1 VKVEQA
7 ELIAR
12 KAIIELGVALEKG
25 HSERLK
31 KFLSAMA
38 KLHNYSVRNLM
49 LIMSQRPDATV
60 VAGRR
65 TWKSLGRRGKKGAK
79 PILILAPVVG
89 KKARGRTSQT
99 KRGARG
105 PVGFRAAYLFDV
117 TDTMGEPLPQLGVVH
132 GDPGEYTERLKKF
145 IAARGI
151 ELKYTNDI
159 LPTESQ
165 YIRGKMTVLPGLSP
179 AQEFATLAHETAHA
193 LLHRKPGRRD
203 GPRWVRE
210 TEAEAVAYVVCEAV
224 GVKSPS
230 SADYVHLSG
239 GDAGTLADSLD
250 RVQRA
255 SAEILAAILP
265 GD

>member
-7 ELIAR
+7 EEIAK
-12 KAIIELGVALEKG
+12 KAIIDLGVELERG
-25 HSERLK
+25 HSEALRNYVSVMR
-31 KFLSAMA
+31 KF
-38 KLHNYSVRNLM
+38 HRYSLRNLM
-49 LIMSQRPDATV
+49 LILSQRPDATR
-60 VAGRR
+60 VAGYQ
-65 TWKSLGRRGKKGAK
+65 TWKQLGRCVKKGAK
-79 PILILAPVVG
+79 GILILAPVVG
-89 KKARGRTSQT
+89 KKPRGKTSQA

-105 PVGFRAAYLFDV
+105 PVGFRAAYVFDV
-117 TDTMGEPLPQLGVVH
+117 RDTTGEPLPNLEVIQ

-159 LPTESQ
+159 LPTEGQ
-165 YIRGKMTVLPGLSP
+165 YVRGKMTVLPGLTP
-179 AQEFATLAHETAHA
+179 AQEFVTLAHETAHA
-193 LLHRKPGRRD
+193 LLHRKPGQKDAPRR
-203 GPRWVRE
+203 VRE

-239 GDAGTLADSLD
+239 GDAGRLADSLD

-265 GD
+265 SD

>member
-1 VKVEQA
+1 MKVEQA
-7 ELIAR
+7 EEIAR
-12 KAIIELGVALEKG
+12 KAIIELGVALERG
-25 HSERLK
+25 HSERLR

-38 KLHNYSVRNLM
+38 KIHRYSVRNLM

-65 TWKSLGRRGKKGAK
+65 VKKGAK
-79 PILILAPVVG
+79 RILILAPVVG
-89 KKARGRTSQT
+89 KKTHGKTSQAR
-99 KRGARG
+99 RGARA

-117 TDTMGEPLPQLGVVH
+117 TDTTGEPLPQLEVIH

-159 LPTESQ
+159 LPTEGQ

-193 LLHRKPGRRD
+193 LLHRKPGRKD
-203 GPRWVRE
+203 APRWVRE
-210 TEAEAVAYVVCEAV
+210 TEAEAVAYVICEAI

-239 GDAGTLADSLD
+239 GDAGTLADSLE

-255 SAEILAAILP
+255 SADILSAILP

>member
-1 VKVEQA
+1 MKVEQA
-7 ELIAR
+7 EKIAR
-12 KAIIELGVALEKG
+12 KAIIELGVALERG
-25 HSERLK
+25 HSEELRNYVSVMR
-31 KFLSAMA
+31 KF
-38 KLHNYSVRNLM
+38 HRYSVRNLL
-49 LIMSQRPDATV
+49 LIMSQHPDATV

-117 TDTMGEPLPQLGVVH
+117 TDTTGEPLPQLEVIH

-159 LPTESQ
+159 LPTEGQ

-193 LLHRKPGRRD
+193 LLHRKPGRKD
-203 GPRWVRE
+203 APRWVRE
-210 TEAEAVAYVVCEAV
+210 TEAEAVAYVICEAI

-239 GDAGTLADSLD
+239 GDAGTLANSLK